1 MGVAIAEIIVYIS
14 LLMVSV
20 SFHEAAHGFMAA
32 FLGDDTAK
40 REGRLTLNPLAH
52 IDLYGSIIMPLIIF
66 FISHGKM
73 MYGYAKPVPINLYVV
88 KNRKRALMLVAA
100 AGPLSNLLL
109 AILFS
114 ALFKAGLVNF
124 PVLAAVCIKGIFIN
138 VLLAA
143 FNLIP
148 IPPLDGS
155 RILAGLLPDDMARA
169 YNSIEPYGIFIL
181 IGLIFTG
188 ILDISG
194 FISFLYKIVLF

>member
-1 MGVAIAEIIVYIS
+1 MSVQIAEIIIYIS
-14 LLMVSV
+14 ILVFSV

-40 REGRLTLNPLAH
+40 KSGRLTLNPIAH
-52 IDLYGSIIMPLIIF
+52 IDTYGSIVMPLIIF
-66 FISHGKM
+66 FLSKGSM
-73 MYGYAKPVPINLYVV
+73 MYGYAKPVPINLYAL
-88 KNRKRALMLVAA
+88 KNRKQAVMLIGA
-100 AGPLSNLLL
+100 AGPVSNLFL
-109 AILFS
+109 AFCFSLMLKLGIGSIPVMLQVCRIGILM
-114 ALFKAGLVNF
+114 
-124 PVLAAVCIKGIFIN
+124 N

-155 RILAGLLPDDMARA
+155 RIVAGLLPDDIART

-181 IGLIFTG
+181 IGLIVTG

>member
-1 MGVAIAEIIVYIS
+1 MSIKIAEIIIYIS
-14 LLMVSV
+14 ILVFSV

-40 REGRLTLNPLAH
+40 RNGRLTLNPLAH
-52 IDLYGSIIMPLIIF
+52 IDTYGSIVMPLIIF
-66 FISHGKM
+66 FLSKGSM
-73 MYGYAKPVPINLYVV
+73 MYGYAKPVPINLYAL
-88 KNRKRALMLVAA
+88 KNRKQAVMLIGA
-100 AGPLSNLLL
+100 AGPVSNLFL
-109 AILFS
+109 AFCFSFMLKMGIGAIPVMLQVCRIGILM
-114 ALFKAGLVNF
+114 
-124 PVLAAVCIKGIFIN
+124 N

-155 RILAGLLPDDMARA
+155 RIVAGLLPDDIARS

-181 IGLIFTG
+181 LALIVTG
-188 ILDISG
+188 VLDISG